1 TTTALL
7 ETGIVHIK
15 SPIEAGRRAI
25 SGIKQDGSHKSGGAV
40 SMVEQI
46 WEVGQPSGKRR
57 AQFADLM
64 CLRISACQNCRVR
77 HHRERRLRVGM
88 LKDDALPSKT
98 VEVGRQCAVRTEK
111 THAVGSRR
119 IQRDENNIWF
129 ARSEKGSWKGN
140 RDQKAEKNQ
149 SSGPQHEKQSN
160 AWRPRSET
168 DQLEC
173 WARLGNV

>member
-1 TTTALL
+1 M
-7 ETGIVHIK
+7 G
-15 SPIEAGRRAI
+15 
-25 SGIKQDGSHKSGGAV
+25 
-40 SMVEQI
+40 VEQI

-64 CLRISACQNCRVR
+64 CLRISTCQNCRVR
-77 HHRERRLRVGM
+77 HHGERRLRVGM

-111 THAVGSRR
+111 THMVGSRR

-129 ARSEKGSWKGN
+129 ARSEKGSRKRN
-140 RDQKAEKNQ
+140 RNQKAEKNQ
-149 SSGPQHEKQSN
+149 SSGPQHDKQCN

-168 DQLEC
+168 DQPEH
-173 WARLGNV
+173 WARLNTV

>member
-1 TTTALL
+1 M
-7 ETGIVHIK
+7 G
-15 SPIEAGRRAI
+15 
-25 SGIKQDGSHKSGGAV
+25 
-40 SMVEQI
+40 VEQI

-64 CLRISACQNCRVR
+64 YLRISTSQNCRVQ
-77 HHRERRLRVGM
+77 HHGERRLRVGM
-88 LKDDALPSKT
+88 LKDDALPRKT

-129 ARSEKGSWKGN
+129 ARTAKGNRKGN

-149 SSGPQHEKQSN
+149 SSGPQHEKQSK
-160 AWRPRSET
+160 ASQPRPET
-168 DQLEC
+168 DQLEH
-173 WARLGNV
+173 WPRLNT